1 MYFYNAYGLGIH
13 SAFSLPEL
21 VTASPI
27 KADVVIQ
34 LGKVDRS
41 LSEISMRGYLFH
53 MSAESAYF
61 FWEHLGTFLVRDG
74 KEIIV
79 DPLPGV
85 EECLVRLP
93 IVGMAMAVLLHQ
105 RGYLTL
111 HASAVAI
118 NGGVVAFMGRKGQ
131 GKSTIAATLYGRGH
145 HMIAD
150 DMIALDLDETGCP
163 MVLPGFPQFKLWPDA
178 AVAALGDDPEVLPR
192 LFSGYEK
199 RARHAVDRFSHRPLP
214 LKRIYL
220 ISEGPALEIKPL
232 QPQEAI
238 IQLIN
243 QSYIARVA
251 HPLIQGVGACS
262 HFLQCTSL
270 IKSTPVYRLKR
281 PNSLPMLSVIAQLLE
296 KHLTDDIHL
305 ARV

>member
-13 SAFSLPEL
+13 SILSLPEL
-21 VTASPI
+21 VTASQI
-27 KADVVIQ
+27 EADVVIQ
-34 LGKVDRS
+34 VGKVDRS
-41 LSEISMRGYLFH
+41 LSEIDMRGYRFH

-61 FWEHLGTFLVRDG
+61 FWDRLGSFLVRDG
-74 KEIIV
+74 KEIIAA
-79 DPLPGV
+79 PLPGL

-93 IVGMAMAVLLHQ
+93 ILGMAMAVLLYQ
-105 RGYLTL
+105 RGFLTL

-118 NGGVVAFMGRKGQ
+118 NGSVVAFIGRKGQ
-131 GKSTIAATLYGRGH
+131 GKSTMAATLYGRGH
-145 HMIAD
+145 LMMAD
-150 DMIALDLDETGCP
+150 DMTALDLGEAGCP

-178 AVAALGDDPEVLPR
+178 AAAALGDDPEMLPR

-199 RARHAVDRFSHRPLP
+199 RARRAADRFSQKSLP

-220 ISEGPALEIKPL
+220 MCEGSAIEIKPL

-251 HPLIQGVGACS
+251 HPLIQGMGACS

-270 IKSTPVYRLKR
+270 IKSVPVYRLER
-281 PNSLPMLSVIAQLLE
+281 PRSLPMLSAIALLIE
-296 KHLTDDIHL
+296 EHL
-305 ARV
+305 A